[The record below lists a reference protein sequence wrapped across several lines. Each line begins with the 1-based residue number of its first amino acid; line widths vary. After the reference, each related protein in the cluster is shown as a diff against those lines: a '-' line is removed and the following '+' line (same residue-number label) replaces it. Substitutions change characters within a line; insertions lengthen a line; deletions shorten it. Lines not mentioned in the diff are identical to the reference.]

1 MQPPIVIKLSG
12 HHLQDHVYLSDFAN
26 IIRDLA
32 EPLIIVHGGGAEI
45 TTLQQKL
52 GIEPKF
58 IDGVRVTDEA
68 SLQLV
73 EMVMCG
79 TVNKR
84 IVRNLTAVG
93 LDALGISGVDR
104 NLIQAK
110 VMVHPH
116 VNMGFTGEVITV
128 DAWQLQTY
136 LQAGIHV
143 VLAPICAG
151 DGTSLNVNADHVAG
165 AIAGELSARRLIFLS
180 NIPGVLD
187 AKGNVIP
194 SLTPQ
199 GVEELIAEG
208 VITDGMI
215 PKVHMATQALHQ
227 GTHHSVITDLAGL
240 QNGTGTIFHL
250 VEE

>member
-1 MQPPIVIKLSG
+1 MSPPIVIKLSG
-12 HHLQDHVYLSDFAN
+12 HHLQDQAYLSDFAN
-26 IIRDLA
+26 IIHDLV

-45 TTLQQKL
+45 TALQQKL

-58 IDGVRVTDEA
+58 VDGVRVTDEA

-79 TVNKR
+79 AVNKR
-84 IVRNLTAVG
+84 IVRNLTVEG

-104 NLIQAK
+104 NLIRAR
-110 VMVHPH
+110 VLAHPSID
-116 VNMGFTGEVITV
+116 MGFTGEVVAV
-128 DAWQLQTY
+128 DVEQLQTY

-165 AIAGELSARRLIFLS
+165 AVAGELSARRLIFLS

-199 GVEELIAEG
+199 R
-208 VITDGMI
+208 
-215 PKVHMATQALHQ
+215 
-227 GTHHSVITDLAGL
+227 S
-240 QNGTGTIFHL
+240 
-250 VEE
+250 